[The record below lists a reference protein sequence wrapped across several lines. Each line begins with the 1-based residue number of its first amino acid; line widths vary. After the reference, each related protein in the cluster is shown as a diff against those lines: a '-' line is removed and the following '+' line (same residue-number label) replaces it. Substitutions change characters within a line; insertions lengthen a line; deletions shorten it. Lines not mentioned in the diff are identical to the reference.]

1 MTERVPDSM
10 CIGED
15 KLRDKICKSSTMP
28 GNELDIDRLG
38 ERRRSSCVKEMT
50 TSQTLVT
57 SPAGLVTASAAFGV
71 QW

>member
-28 GNELDIDRLG
+28 GNELKIKLCEGDDDESDTGDKSSRACDSISRI
-38 ERRRSSCVKEMT
+38 RSAV
-50 TSQTLVT
+50 VT
-57 SPAGLVTASAAFGV
+57 FTDQPS
-71 QW
+71 